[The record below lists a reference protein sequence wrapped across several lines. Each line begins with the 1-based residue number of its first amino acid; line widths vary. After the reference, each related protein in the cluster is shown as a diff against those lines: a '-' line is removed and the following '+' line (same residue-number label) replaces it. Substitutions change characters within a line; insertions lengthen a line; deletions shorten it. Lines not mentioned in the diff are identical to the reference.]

1 MARRSDRRNSSNIAE
16 EQQAQNIKSG
26 WELGSVGGGMS
37 RDQLRGGHGH
47 GHGDQHRGQHRSKGK
62 DRRNSKDGSRSRG
75 GRTRGG
81 EAGMTPAQVSK
92 SDEGSGIGGQDVPN
106 SLDEIIS
113 DKKLDSQGRPILT
126 VAEKMNE
133 GLQPG
138 QLERH
143 GWRSSTKVFLE
154 SDAESKPR
162 DHHPQFPNLSQTTL
176 GGCYLMNRVDSS
188 DLSHSL
194 EVSGLDALGSTRF
207 HRNRTQLTHPPHEV
221 GKVFDR
227 SQVYAG
233 TNIHSRLRLHEHDR
247 SILGHSLEEERS
259 KGQLSGSAGNN
270 INNTPP
276 TYPSLHHNVGTP
288 EGTRLMM
295 SRDENHSSGGPVDG
309 LHVASEKAAN
319 QPGFSSYSAD
329 WSSHVWV
336 L

>member
-1 MARRSDRRNSSNIAE
+1 MARKSDRRNSGNIAE
-16 EQQAQNIKSG
+16 GQQAQNIKPG
-26 WELGSVGGGMS
+26 WELGSGGGGMS

-47 GHGDQHRGQHRSKGK
+47 GDQHRGQHRSTRK

-81 EAGMTPAQVSK
+81 EPGMTPAQVSK

-133 GLQPG
+133 GPQPG

-154 SDAESKPR
+154 SDAESKPK
-162 DHHPQFPNLSQTTL
+162 DHHPHTTL

-194 EVSGLDALGSTRF
+194 EASGLDALGSTRL
-207 HRNRTQLTHPPHEV
+207 HRNRTQLTRLPHEV

-247 SILGHSLEEERS
+247 SIQGHSLEEERS

-270 INNTPP
+270 INHTPP

-295 SRDENHSSGGPVDG
+295 SRDENHSSGGAVDG

-336 L
+336 F